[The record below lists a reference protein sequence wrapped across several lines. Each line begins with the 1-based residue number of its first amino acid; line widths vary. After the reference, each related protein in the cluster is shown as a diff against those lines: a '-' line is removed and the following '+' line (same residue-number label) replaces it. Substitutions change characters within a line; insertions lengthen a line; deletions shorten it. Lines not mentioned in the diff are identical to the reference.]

1 MFYVFHLMAV
11 NCSNRI
17 KKKLKIRASAWFTY
31 ILLFFTMFSSFP
43 SFLPSLFLALP
54 FHWVFFYLLVKV
66 GLPPHHGFCF
76 LSQVHVAQIQIAAGG
91 ERPSVGTAGQPA
103 LQAGVWGQNQQPP
116 ARSGRALQAAVK
128 RSFSHLFSGLFFPC
142 LEESRRVDPKR
153 RKGLG
158 RDEWHLRCQ
167 MVLTLGR

>member
-17 KKKLKIRASAWFTY
+17 KKKIENQSFCLVHLHFTFLY
-31 ILLFFTMFSSFP
+31 NVFLLPIVFTIPFFGFTFS
-43 SFLPSLFLALP
+43 LG
-54 FHWVFFYLLVKV
+54 FFYLLVKV

>member
-1 MFYVFHLMAV
+1 MAV

-17 KKKLKIRASAWFTY
+17 KKKNWKSELLPGSPTFYFSLKYFPPSHCFYHPFFWLYLFTG
-31 ILLFFTMFSSFP
+31 
-43 SFLPSLFLALP
+43 
-54 FHWVFFYLLVKV
+54 FFYLLVKV

-91 ERPSVGTAGQPA
+91 ERPSVGTAGQPS

-128 RSFSHLFSGLFFPC
+128 RSFSHLFSGLFFLC
-142 LEESRRVDPKR
+142 LEETRRVGPKMS
-153 RKGLG
+153 KGLEG
-158 RDEWHLRCQ
+158 DEWHFMRQ
-167 MVLTLGR
+167 MVLKLGR

>member
-1 MFYVFHLMAV
+1 
-11 NCSNRI
+11 
-17 KKKLKIRASAWFTY
+17 
-31 ILLFFTMFSSFP
+31 MFSSFP

-142 LEESRRVDPKR
+142 LEERKQAGRSQKEERAGKR
-153 RKGLG
+153 
-158 RDEWHLRCQ
+158 
-167 MVLTLGR
+167 